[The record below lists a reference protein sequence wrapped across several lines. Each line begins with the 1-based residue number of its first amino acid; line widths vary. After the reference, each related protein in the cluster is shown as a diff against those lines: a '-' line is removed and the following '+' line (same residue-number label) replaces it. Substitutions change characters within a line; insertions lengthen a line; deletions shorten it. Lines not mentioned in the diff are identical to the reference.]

1 MTSRACSPNLL
12 RHRAKVRLDPG
23 APGTRLPL
31 VVVTLAD
38 GTRLSEDVTAV
49 LGTVNNPMTRD
60 QVEAKCRELMAPVL
74 GASAS
79 AKLIERTL
87 HISRT

>member
-1 MTSRACSPNLL
+1 M
-12 RHRAKVRLDPG
+12 RLDPG
-23 APGTRLPL
+23 SAAARPPL

-60 QVEAKCRELMAPVL
+60 QVVAKARELMMPVL
-74 GASAS
+74 GAAPA
-79 AKLIERTL
+79 AKLIAAALDLERVKSVREL
-87 HISRT
+87 RPLLQKG